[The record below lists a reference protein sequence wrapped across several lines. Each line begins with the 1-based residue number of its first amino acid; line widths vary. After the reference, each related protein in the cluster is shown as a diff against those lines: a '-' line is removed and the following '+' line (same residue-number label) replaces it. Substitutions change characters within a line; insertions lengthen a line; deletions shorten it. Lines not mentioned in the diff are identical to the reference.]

1 MVTLPITFKS
11 TFADSKAVA
20 GGANPDRRGQPLA
33 GARSGRWYGAVIK
46 VNVRESPELDPPTG
60 VGQPAWPRRPEMS
73 HGRFWGEI
81 RPGGVVHRTLT
92 IK

>member
-33 GARSGRWYGAVIK
+33 GARSGRRYGAVIK
-46 VNVRESPELDPPTG
+46 
-60 VGQPAWPRRPEMS
+60 
-73 HGRFWGEI
+73 
-81 RPGGVVHRTLT
+81 
-92 IK
+92 